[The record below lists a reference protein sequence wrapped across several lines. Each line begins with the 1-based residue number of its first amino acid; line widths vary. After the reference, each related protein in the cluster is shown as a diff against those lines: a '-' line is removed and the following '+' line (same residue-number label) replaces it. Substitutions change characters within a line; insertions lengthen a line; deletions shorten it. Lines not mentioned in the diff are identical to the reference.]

1 MTQQQLVNNLSVE
14 FDPRFELCEAAS
26 HFYKQGWMLG
36 TAGNLSTKLDD
47 GSFWITGSGKSKGKL
62 GVEDF
67 VRIDT
72 DGNVFAIPPV
82 SFANAPQLKEVKPS
96 AETSIHQ
103 VIYEIFPEAC
113 ACYHVHSIEA
123 NLVSNFIEDDELPLP
138 ALEMLKGLGI
148 WEENPNCTMPLFT
161 NHFHVPKIAEDIRN
175 YFQSNPNKLTQ
186 VPALLIR
193 NHGITVWANSPKT
206 AFNYIEVA
214 EYIFRYMVAAKKTGI
229 Q

>member
-1 MTQQQLVNNLSVE
+1 MTQQQLLDSLDIE
-14 FDPRFELCEAAS
+14 YEPRFELCEAAS

-36 TAGNLSTKLDD
+36 TAGNLSAKLND
-47 GSFWITGSGKSKGKL
+47 GSFWITASGKSKGEL
-62 GVEDF
+62 NIEDF
-67 VRIDT
+67 VRINT
-72 DGNVFAIPPV
+72 DGNVFA
-82 SFANAPQLKEVKPS
+82 APELKPS

-103 VIYEIFPEAC
+103 VIYDIFPEAC

-123 NLVSNFIEDDELPLP
+123 NLVSNFVDGDDELPLP
-138 ALEMLKGLGI
+138 TLEMLKGLGI
-148 WEENPNCTMPLFT
+148 WEENPTCTMPLFT

-175 YFQSNPNKLTQ
+175 YFQSRNQKKHPQ

-214 EYIFRYMVAAKKTGI
+214 EYIFRYMVAARKVGVE
-229 Q
+229 